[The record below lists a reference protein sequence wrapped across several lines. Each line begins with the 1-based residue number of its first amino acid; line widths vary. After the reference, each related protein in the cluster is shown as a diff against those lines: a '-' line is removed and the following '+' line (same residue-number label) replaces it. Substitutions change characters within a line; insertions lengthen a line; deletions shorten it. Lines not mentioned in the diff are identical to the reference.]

1 MEVKTQMKGKVN
13 VISLVGDLDSNTA
26 PATEA
31 EMSKQIVAG
40 CCLALDL
47 SQLRYISSAGLRVLL
62 MIGKQLKTQGGR
74 WAFCG
79 LSDEIADIME
89 MTGFS
94 GFFTVYPDL
103 KTALDNLSANQE

>member
-1 MEVKTQMKGKVN
+1 MEVKSQMQGKVN
-13 VISLVGDLDSNTA
+13 VISLIGDLDSNTA
-26 PATEA
+26 PTTET
-31 EMSKQIVAG
+31 EMTRHVAAG

-62 MIGKQLKTQGGR
+62 MIGKQLKMQGGR

-103 KTALDNLSANQE
+103 KTALSNLAANQE